1 MLAEFIYI
9 DAAAAIAKHDEI
21 ILKTGGLKGVQHE
34 GMLESTLEHIQNDVY
49 YPTFVDKL
57 THLVDQVNRQI
68 FVDGSKRSAI
78 AIGAY
83 FLEINGFDQAVVGVF
98 MREMENP
105 ILLAARSEL
114 DKEDL
119 HAIINDVIYHL
130 EVSDETKLRYLKL
143 L

>member
-1 MLAEFIYI
+1 MPSTILYI
-9 DAAAAIAKHDEI
+9 DVETAIAKHDEI
-21 ILKTGGLKGVQHE
+21 IDKTGGVHGVQHM
-34 GMLESTLEHIQNDVY
+34 GTLESVLDHIKNDEY

-57 THLVDQVNRQI
+57 THLVDRINRQI

-78 AIGAY
+78 AVGSY

-105 ILLAARSEL
+105 VLLAARNEL
-114 DKEDL
+114 DKDDL
-119 HAIINDVIYHL
+119 KAIINDVIYNL
-130 EVSDETKLRYLKL
+130 EISDETKLRYLKL

>member
-1 MLAEFIYI
+1 MLPEVFYI
-9 DAAAAIAKHDEI
+9 DVVIAIAKHDEI
-21 ILKTGGLKGVQHE
+21 IEKTGGLHGIQHR
-34 GMLESTLEHIQNDVY
+34 GMLESALEHIQNDNY

-57 THLVDQVNRQI
+57 THLVDQINRQI

-78 AIGAY
+78 TVGAY

-105 ILLAARSEL
+105 VLLAARNEL
-114 DKEDL
+114 DKDDL
-119 HAIINDVIYHL
+119 RAIIQDVIYDL
-130 EVSDETKLRYLKL
+130 EVSDETKTRYLRL

>member
-1 MLAEFIYI
+1 MLPKILYVDSI
-9 DAAAAIAKHDEI
+9 TAISKHDEI
-21 ILKTGGLKGVQHE
+21 IEKTGGLHGVHHE
-34 GMLESTLEHIQNDVY
+34 GMLESTLEHIQNDDY

-57 THLVDQVNRQI
+57 VHLVDQINRQI

-78 AIGAY
+78 TIGAY
-83 FLEINGFDQAVVGVF
+83 FLEINGFDQAVVGIF

-105 ILLAARSEL
+105 ILLAARGEL
-114 DKEDL
+114 NKDDL
-119 HAIINDVIYHL
+119 RAIIDDVIYHL

>member
-1 MLAEFIYI
+1 MLPKVLYI
-9 DAAAAIAKHDEI
+9 DSATAIAKHDEI
-21 ILKTGGLKGVQHE
+21 IDKTGGLHGIQHE
-34 GMLESTLEHIQNDVY
+34 GMLKSALEHIQNDEY

-57 THLVDQVNRQI
+57 THIVDQINRQI

-78 AIGAY
+78 TVGAY
-83 FLEINGFDQAVVGVF
+83 FLEINGFDQAVVGIF

-114 DKEDL
+114 DKDDL
-119 HAIINDVIYHL
+119 KAIINDLIHHL
-130 EVSDETKLRYLKL
+130 EISDETKARYLKL